1 MTDREQIE
9 DFLRLVL
16 AAANQIQKLIPDF
29 RGVVE
34 ADDFSMSDLLR
45 LQPAFS
51 GVAPLCIEVETSEIH
66 IRTRCCKVP
75 RDVEQGRC

>member
-1 MTDREQIE
+1 VSAITMTDREQIE

-51 GVAPLCIEVETSEIH
+51 WGRTSLH
-66 IRTRCCKVP
+66 RS
-75 RDVEQGRC
+75 RDLRDSYKNSLLQGA